1 MFAIRRSTQEIL
13 VALYATALLTLGPCP
28 SAMSQQGAIAASP
41 DQETPY
47 TFHVT
52 KSEVVVDLIAV
63 DAQNRSVLNLVPADL
78 EIFDEADGS
87 PKKPKVISS
96 LRLVDPSSKSA
107 ASELPQSDFLG
118 VPLGSCRL
126 SYTVHYQLAYSPG
139 PDGSVPGIHTVQI
152 QARRR
157 GVRLSYRHG
166 YFINPPE
173 SEGRPAIVAVRV
185 PSEEPVN
192 ATLRVG
198 RDESLIA
205 LGGNSFGTTVPNGAS
220 LCGDVYEISEQTK
233 KLPDYHRLTP
243 IGMIYTNFLAVT
255 RDANVIGMG
264 LPNITT
270 RTEWVG
276 LDYFGRI
283 WIARPGTYKFQMIS
297 DDGARLEIDG
307 KSVIDLDGIHP
318 GKTGSGEITLGA
330 GPHEIHI
337 PYFNGPR
344 AAVLMLYVEAPGGA
358 ITIFNTLNFAPAAR
372 ESAAER

>member
-1 MFAIRRSTQEIL
+1 MFAIRRSTQGIL
-13 VALYATALLTLGPCP
+13 ALYATALLTLGPCP

-41 DQETPY
+41 DQESPY

-78 EIFDEADGS
+78 EVFDEANGS

-96 LRLVDPSSKSA
+96 LRLVDPSSTSA
-107 ASELPQSDFLG
+107 SPELPQSDFLG

-126 SYTVHYQLAYSPG
+126 GYTVHYQLAYSPG

-173 SEGRPAIVAVRV
+173 GEGRPAIVAVRV
-185 PSEEPVN
+185 PSEEPAN
-192 ATLRVG
+192 TTLRVG
-198 RDESLIA
+198 RDASLIT

-220 LCGDVYEISEQTK
+220 LCGDVYEISAQTK
-233 KLPDYHRLTP
+233 KLPDYQRLTP
-243 IGMIYTNFLAVT
+243 IGMIYTNFLSVT

-270 RTEWVG
+270 RMEWVG

-283 WIARPGTYKFQMIS
+283 WIARSGTYKFQMIS

-307 KSVIDLDGIHP
+307 KVVIDLDGIHP
-318 GKTGSGEITLGA
+318 GKTGSGEISLLA
-330 GPHEIHI
+330 GPHTLHL
-337 PYFNGPR
+337 PYFNGIR
-344 AAVLMLYVEAPGGA
+344 AAVLALYVESEGQTM
-358 ITIFNTLNFAPAAR
+358 TIFNTLNFAPPVR
-372 ESAAER
+372 DSAADR